1 MTEETIDAA
10 AIEEATF
17 EAEPEVL
24 PAERFALAV
33 PAGIAAALLGA
44 ILWAVFVYVTE
55 FQLGLVVVVIG
66 ALIGYVIRVVGRGT
80 RPAFGILGAICAAFA
95 WALGTVL
102 TDVAFLAQSAGRP
115 FLEVLNLLGAEET
128 VTLAFQSADVM
139 DIVFLGIAVWE
150 GYKFSFHRIAR

>member
-1 MTEETIDAA
+1 MTEETIDTTTVA
-10 AIEEATF
+10 EGTF
-17 EAEPEVL
+17 ETSAEAL
-24 PAERFALAV
+24 PAERFGLAV
-33 PAGIAAALLGA
+33 PAGLAAALIGA

-55 FQLGLVVVVIG
+55 YQLGLVVVLIG
-66 ALIGYVIRVVGRGT
+66 ALIGYVIRIVGRGT

-102 TDVAFLAQSAGRP
+102 TDVAFLAQGAGRP

-128 VTLAFQSADVM
+128 MSLAFQSADVM